1 MDPRRL
7 LRETTVAGAGI
18 RDLVSIT
25 GDATIREAIGLMKAE
40 KVGCVVVV
48 DSERVQGVFTERD
61 LVVSVLGKGV
71 PLDTLIGECMTPDPV
86 EAGIDEPLHLVL
98 AKMRQGGF
106 RHLPVVD
113 ADGRPKGTIGVRRAV
128 HILGDCLPQAV
139 YNLPPEPHQFP
150 GSREGG

>member
-71 PLDTLIGECMTPDPV
+71 PLDGASYPGGHRPGLCGSGIWIAFRARSIRHYLARTL
-86 EAGIDEPLHLVL
+86 
-98 AKMRQGGF
+98 
-106 RHLPVVD
+106 RH
-113 ADGRPKGTIGVRRAV
+113 
-128 HILGDCLPQAV
+128 
-139 YNLPPEPHQFP
+139 P
-150 GSREGG
+150 G